1 MHLDWIILG
10 LLLAQ
15 LVEDLFYSL
24 YCFVLHTLSTVG
36 LFGDPSEGSSRLLL
50 FTFSHSQKLWIFTI
64 CRVNQEYRCNIENSF
79 LEVAWEQ
86 QQSDVKWGHEIKKD
100 PDEVRTNIFLQ
111 SSFHHGALSYPLN
124 DLKMQAHSNP
134 PVSLKREG
142 TFLIS
147 RW

>member
-24 YCFVLHTLSTVG
+24 YCFVLHALSTVG

-50 FTFSHSQKLWIFTI
+50 FTFSHSQKSWIFTI
-64 CRVNQEYRCNIENSF
+64 CRVNQEYQCNIENSF

-86 QQSDVKWGHEIKKD
+86 QQSDVKWGHEIKKG
-100 PDEVRTNIFLQ
+100 PGWSRDEYLSPILI
-111 SSFHHGALSYPLN
+111 SS
-124 DLKMQAHSNP
+124 
-134 PVSLKREG
+134 RG
-142 TFLIS
+142 TFLPSERFKNANPFKPTRLLKTGGSIFD
-147 RW
+147 